1 MQRFKSL
8 ESRIVVLFIALLLL
22 LQLAGFVVI
31 RSAIE
36 NNARA
41 AIRNELMVGE
51 RVFLR
56 LLDQNA
62 QKLTQGARLL
72 ASDYGFRAAIA
83 SDDRETIV
91 SVLSNHGARIGSSL
105 AMWIG
110 TDGAIK
116 ASTLKEPLPDLA
128 RNAAAL
134 VEQVQQGGNS
144 ANTVLI
150 NHHLF
155 QIVAVPVKAPLTI
168 GWVVMGFPIDSNLVA
183 DMKALS
189 SLQVS
194 IMVRS
199 TDGNW
204 KSDVSTMPT
213 NGTHMLAEQ
222 LKGQAPDDAFLPQL
236 QVGDNDY
243 SARMVVLARDGGAS
257 AAAVL
262 QRSISEAVAPYQQLQ
277 LVLLFIT
284 GLGVLI
290 AIFGSTYTVKRITSP
305 LRQLADIAKRLGDG
319 DYAAHININM
329 KRDDEIGKLA
339 LAFES
344 MRIGISN
351 RQAEIL
357 RLAYWDPLTDL
368 ANRVQFSDML
378 KVAIS
383 EARARGGSCFVLMLD
398 LHRFQQVND
407 VLGHRFGDILLR
419 QVGQRLEQ
427 QLVRSTDKV
436 ARLGGD
442 EFAVLLPNIDLAG
455 AKLEAKR
462 ISQSLELPISLE
474 DQTVDLGAG
483 IGVAGFPEHGDN
495 ADILMS
501 RVEVAMYAAKS
512 TGHEILVY
520 DAGFDRS
527 SQESLSLLGEL
538 RRALDRHEF
547 RLYTQPKLDLASGH
561 IVGVE
566 ALVRWVHP
574 ERGMVFPD
582 TFIPFAE
589 SSGFVRL
596 LTCWM
601 LEQGAAL
608 CKSLQAQNIQ
618 LKISVNL
625 STRDLLDQDL
635 PAKFAEILQRY
646 QVGAASFC
654 LEITESAIMGDPAR
668 AQTTLERLCEMGAEL
683 SIDDFGTG
691 YSSLAYLKRLPVHEL
706 KIDKSFVM
714 NMEKDLDDAKIVRS
728 TIDLGH
734 NMGLR
739 VVAEGV
745 ENEAV
750 WHLLAQMGCDQAQ
763 GYFMSKPMPVEDLVS
778 WIQRWQA
785 PLPLKTAP
793 MASTVVA

>member
-1 MQRFKSL
+1 MPSFKSL
-8 ESRIVVLFIALLLL
+8 ESRIVVLFIVLLLL

-72 ASDYGFRAAIA
+72 ASDYGFRAAVG

-91 SVLSNHGARIGSSL
+91 SVLGNHGARIGATVALWLDPS
-105 AMWIG
+105 
-110 TDGAIK
+110 GAIK
-116 ASTLKEPLPDLA
+116 ASTLHEEVPDLA

-134 VEQVQQGGNS
+134 VERAQAGGN
-144 ANTVLI
+144 AADTVLI

-155 QIVAVPVKAPLTI
+155 QIVAVPVKAPVTI
-168 GWVVMGFPIDSNLVA
+168 GWVVMGFPIDSSLVA

-194 IMVRS
+194 ILVRA

-204 KSDVSTMPT
+204 KTDVSTMPID
-213 NGTHMLAEQ
+213 GSGMLARQ
-222 LKGQAPDDAFLPQL
+222 LDGQAPADTFLPQL

-243 SARMVVLARDGGAS
+243 SGRMVLLARDGGAS

-262 QRSISEAVAPYQQLQ
+262 QRSISEAIAPYQQLQ

-284 GLGVLI
+284 GIGVLI
-290 AIFGSTYTVKRITSP
+290 AIVGSTYTVKRITSP
-305 LRQLADIAKRLGDG
+305 LRQLTDIAKRLGDG
-319 DYAAHININM
+319 DYAANIRV

-339 LAFES
+339 QAFES

-368 ANRVQFSDML
+368 ANRVQFADLL

-383 EARARGGSCFVLMLD
+383 EARASGGSCFVLMLD

-407 VLGHRFGDILLR
+407 VLGHGFGDLLLR
-419 QVGQRLEQ
+419 EVGQRLLQ
-427 QLVRSTDKV
+427 QLRRDTDKV

-442 EFAVLLPNIDLAG
+442 EFAILLPNIDLAG
-455 AKLEAKR
+455 AKREAKR
-462 ISQSLELPISLE
+462 ISESLEQPMQLE
-474 DQTVDLGAG
+474 EQTVDLGAG
-483 IGVAGFPEHGDN
+483 IGVAGFPMHGDN

-501 RVEVAMYAAKS
+501 RVEVAMYGAKS
-512 TGHEILVY
+512 MGHEVLVY
-520 DAGFDRS
+520 DAAFDRS

-538 RRALDRHEF
+538 RRALDRDEF
-547 RLYTQPKLDLASGH
+547 RLYAQPKLELSSGRV
-561 IVGVE
+561 VGVE
-566 ALVRWVHP
+566 ALVRWQHP
-574 ERGMVFPD
+574 ERNLIFPD
-582 TFIPFAE
+582 SFISFAE
-589 SSGFVRL
+589 STGFIRM
-596 LTCWM
+596 LTRWM
-601 LEQGAAL
+601 LEQGAIL
-608 CKSLQAQNIQ
+608 CKNLQAQGIA

-635 PAKFAEILQRY
+635 PAKFAEILKRHG
-646 QVGAASFC
+646 VGAASFC
-654 LEITESAIMGDPAR
+654 LEITESAIMGDPVR
-668 AQTTLERLCEMGAEL
+668 AQTTLERLCEMGADL

-714 NMEKDLDDAKIVRS
+714 NMESDLDDAKIVRS

-750 WHLLAQMGCDQAQ
+750 WHLLAQMGCDHAQ
-763 GYFMSKPMPVEDLVS
+763 GYFMGKAMPVAALPG
-778 WIQRWQA
+778 WIQAWQA
-785 PLPLKTAP
+785 PVKA
-793 MASTVVA
+793 A

>member
-1 MQRFKSL
+1 MHRFKSL
-8 ESRIVVLFIALLLL
+8 ENRIVVLFIILLLL

-36 NNARA
+36 DNARS
-41 AIRNELMVGE
+41 AIRNELMIGE

-72 ASDYGFRAAIA
+72 ASDYGFRAAIGT
-83 SDDRETIV
+83 DDRETIV
-91 SVLSNHGARIGSSL
+91 SVLGNNGARIGSSL
-105 AMWIG
+105 AMWLG
-110 TDGAIK
+110 TDGTIK
-116 ASTLKEPLPDLA
+116 ASTLSQTVPDLA
-128 RNAAAL
+128 RSAAAL
-134 VEQVQQGGNS
+134 VGQAQQGGNA
-144 ANTVLI
+144 ANTVLV

-155 QIVAVPVKAPLTI
+155 QIVAVPVKAPLVI
-168 GWVVMGFPIDSNLVA
+168 GWVVMGFPIDSSLVA

-194 IMVRS
+194 IMVRAK
-199 TDGNW
+199 DGSW
-204 KSDVSTMPT
+204 KTDVSTMPT
-213 NGTHMLAEQ
+213 DGSSMLATQ
-222 LKGQAPDDAFLPQL
+222 LTGQPSSDIFLPQL
-236 QVGDNDY
+236 EVGDNDY
-243 SARMVVLARDGGAS
+243 SGRMVVLAHDGGAS

-262 QRSISEAVAPYQQLQ
+262 QRSISEAIAPYRQLQ
-277 LVLLFIT
+277 LILLFIT
-284 GLGVLI
+284 GIGVLI
-290 AIFGSTYTVKRITSP
+290 AIFGSTFTVKRITSP
-305 LRQLADIAKRLGDG
+305 LRQLAEIAKRLGDG
-319 DYAAHININM
+319 DYNTHISVKIR
-329 KRDDEIGKLA
+329 RDDEIGKLA

-344 MRIGISN
+344 MRVGIAN

-368 ANRVQFSDML
+368 ANRVQFSDLL
-378 KVAIS
+378 KVAIA
-383 EARARGGSCFVLMLD
+383 EARASGGSCFVLMLD

-407 VLGHRFGDILLR
+407 VLGHSFGDILLR
-419 QVGQRLEQ
+419 DVGQRLQ
-427 QLVRSTDKV
+427 RQLVRETDKV

-442 EFAVLLPNIDLAG
+442 EFAILLPGIDLAG
-455 AKLEAKR
+455 AKREAKR
-462 ISQSLELPISLE
+462 IALSLELPFTLE

-501 RVEVAMYAAKS
+501 RVEVAMYAAKR

-520 DAGFDRS
+520 DAAFDRS

-538 RRALDRHEF
+538 RRALDRGEF
-547 RLYTQPKLDLASGH
+547 RIYAQPKLDLASGRV
-561 IVGVE
+561 VGIE
-566 ALVRWVHP
+566 SLVRWVHP
-574 ERGMVFPD
+574 ERGMLFPD
-582 TFIPFAE
+582 SFIPFAE
-589 SSGFVRL
+589 STGFIRL

-608 CKSLQAQNIQ
+608 CKDLLAQGID

-635 PAKFAEILQRY
+635 PGKFADILARY
-646 QVGAASFC
+646 QVKAASFC
-654 LEITESAIMGDPAR
+654 LEITESAIMGDPGR
-668 AQTTLERLCEMGAEL
+668 ALITLERLCEMGAEL

-691 YSSLAYLKRLPVHEL
+691 YSSLAYLKRLPVNEL
-706 KIDKSFVM
+706 KIDKSFVL
-714 NMEKDLDDAKIVRS
+714 NMEKDLDDVKIVKS

-763 GYFMSKPMPVEDLVS
+763 GYFMGKPMAIELLAP

-785 PLPLKTAP
+785 PAKIA
-793 MASTVVA
+793 

>member
-1 MQRFKSL
+1 MLSFKSL
-8 ESRIVVLFIALLLL
+8 ESRIVVLFIVLLLL

-72 ASDYGFRAAIA
+72 ASDYGFREAIA
-83 SDDRETIV
+83 SDDRATIV
-91 SVLSNHGARIGSSL
+91 SVLGNHGARIGASL
-105 AMWIG
+105 ALWLG

-116 ASTLKEPLPDLA
+116 ASTLHDEVPDLA
-128 RNAAAL
+128 RSAAAL
-134 VEQVQQGGNS
+134 VGQAQLGGNA

-168 GWVVMGFPIDSNLVA
+168 GWVVMGFPIDSGLVT

-194 IMVRS
+194 IMVRGA
-199 TDGNW
+199 DGNW
-204 KSDVSTMPT
+204 KSDVSTMPSA
-213 NGTHMLAEQ
+213 GTGMLAEQ
-222 LKGQAPDDAFLPQL
+222 LDGQAPADTFLPQL
-236 QVGDNDY
+236 QVGDNNY
-243 SARMVVLARDGGAS
+243 SSRMVMLAHDGGAS

-262 QRSISEAVAPYQQLQ
+262 QRSISEAIAPYQQLQ

-284 GLGVLI
+284 GIGVLI
-290 AIFGSTYTVKRITSP
+290 AILGSTYTVKRITSP
-305 LRQLADIAKRLGDG
+305 LRQLTDIAKRLGDG
-319 DYAAHININM
+319 DYAAHIRIR
-329 KRDDEIGKLA
+329 RDDEIGKLA
-339 LAFES
+339 RAFES
-344 MRIGISN
+344 MRVGISN
-351 RQAEIL
+351 REAEIL
-357 RLAYWDPLTDL
+357 HLAYWDPLTDL
-368 ANRVQFSDML
+368 ANRVQFADMF
-378 KVAIS
+378 KAAIV
-383 EARARGGSCFVLMLD
+383 EAQAAGGSCFVLMLD

-407 VLGHRFGDILLR
+407 VLGHRFGDLLLR
-419 QVGQRLEQ
+419 EVGQRLQQ
-427 QLVRSTDKV
+427 QLSRETDKV

-455 AKLEAKR
+455 AKREAKR
-462 ISQSLELPISLE
+462 ICQSLELPIHLE
-474 DQTVDLGAG
+474 EQTVDLGAG
-483 IGVAGFPEHGDN
+483 IGVAGFPMHGDN

-512 TGHEILVY
+512 MGHEILVY
-520 DAGFDRS
+520 DASFDRS
-527 SQESLSLLGEL
+527 SQESLSLLSEL
-538 RRALDRHEF
+538 RRALDRDEF
-547 RLYTQPKLDLASGH
+547 RLYVQPKLELASGRL
-561 IVGVE
+561 VGVE
-566 ALVRWVHP
+566 ALVRWQHP
-574 ERGMVFPD
+574 ERNLIFPD
-582 TFIPFAE
+582 SFIPFAE
-589 SSGFVRL
+589 STGFIRL

-601 LEQGAAL
+601 LEQGAIL
-608 CKSLQAQNIQ
+608 CKRLQARDIV

-635 PAKFAEILQRY
+635 PVKFAEILDRHG
-646 QVGAASFC
+646 VRAASFC
-654 LEITESAIMGDPAR
+654 LEITESAIMGDPVR
-668 AQTTLERLCEMGAEL
+668 AQSTLERLCDMGADL

-714 NMEKDLDDAKIVRS
+714 NMENDLDDAKIVRS

-763 GYFMSKPMPVEDLVS
+763 GYFMGKPMPMDALAL
-778 WIQRWQA
+778 WIQSWQA
-785 PLPLKTAP
+785 PVK
-793 MASTVVA
+793 VV

>member
-1 MQRFKSL
+1 MPSFKSL
-8 ESRIVVLFIALLLL
+8 ESRIVVLFIVLLLL

-72 ASDYGFRAAIA
+72 ASDYGFRAAIS
-83 SDDRETIV
+83 SDDRDTIA
-91 SVLSNHGARIGSSL
+91 SVLGNHGARIGASVAL
-105 AMWIG
+105 WLG

-116 ASTLKEPLPDLA
+116 ASTLRDEIPDLT
-128 RNAAAL
+128 RSAAAL
-134 VEQVQQGGNS
+134 VEQAQLGGN
-144 ANTVLI
+144 AADTVLI

-155 QIVAVPVKAPLTI
+155 QIVAVPVKAPITI
-168 GWVVMGFPIDSNLVA
+168 GWVVMGFPIDSSLVT

-194 IMVRS
+194 ILVRA

-204 KSDVSTMPT
+204 QTDVSTMPT
-213 NGTHMLAEQ
+213 AGTSMLATQ
-222 LKGQAPDDAFLPQL
+222 LSGQAPADTFLPQL
-236 QVGDNDY
+236 QVNDNDY
-243 SARMVVLARDGGAS
+243 SGRMVVLARDGGAS

-284 GLGVLI
+284 GIGVLI
-290 AIFGSTYTVKRITSP
+290 AIIGSTYTVKRITSP
-305 LRQLADIAKRLGDG
+305 LRELTDIARRLGDG
-319 DYAAHININM
+319 DYGVHVRI

-339 LAFES
+339 RAFEN
-344 MRIGISN
+344 MRVGISN

-378 KVAIS
+378 KVAIT
-383 EARARGGSCFVLMLD
+383 EARASGGSCFVLMLD

-407 VLGHRFGDILLR
+407 VLGHSFGDLLLR
-419 QVGQRLEQ
+419 EVGQRLQQ
-427 QLVRSTDKV
+427 QLRRETDKV

-442 EFAVLLPNIDLAG
+442 EFAILLPNIDLAG
-455 AKLEAKR
+455 ARREAKR
-462 ISQSLELPISLE
+462 ISQSLEQPIQLE

-483 IGVAGFPEHGDN
+483 IGVAGFPLHGDN

-501 RVEVAMYAAKS
+501 RVEVAMYGAKS
-512 TGHEILVY
+512 MGHEILVY
-520 DAGFDRS
+520 DAAFDRS
-527 SQESLSLLGEL
+527 SQESLSLLSEL
-538 RRALDRHEF
+538 RRALDRNEF
-547 RLYTQPKLDLASGH
+547 RLYVQPKLELATGRM
-561 IVGVE
+561 VGVE
-566 ALVRWVHP
+566 ALVRWQHP
-574 ERGMVFPD
+574 ERNLVFPD
-582 TFIPFAE
+582 SFIPFAE
-589 SSGFVRL
+589 STGFIRL

-601 LEQGAAL
+601 LEQGAIL
-608 CKSLQAQNIQ
+608 CKSLQAQGVA

-625 STRDLLDQDL
+625 STRDLLDPDL
-635 PAKFAEILQRY
+635 PAKFAEILVRY
-646 QVGAASFC
+646 QVAATSFC
-654 LEITESAIMGDPAR
+654 LEITESAIMGDPVR
-668 AQTTLERLCEMGAEL
+668 AQSTLERLCEMGADL

-714 NMEKDLDDAKIVRS
+714 NMESDLDDAKIVRS

-763 GYFMSKPMPVEDLVS
+763 GYFMGKPMPVEALPA
-778 WIQRWQA
+778 WLKAWQA
-785 PLPLKTAP
+785 PAE
-793 MASTVVA
+793 AAII